1 MNDFPFRV
9 YAVKTK
15 HELRMKRIMMTLLI
29 GFMMMTGANAGQTEQ
44 IVRGAALYMAD
55 SLKLD
60 SMYNYWNRYT
70 LEHPKD
76 EVAWRNLYEVYDV
89 YEYRFLVNHKNYKT
103 GKEISDAQEQ
113 MRRKVGFMYRME
125 QAIPDSYTFNY
136 CAYDC
141 GYEWLKYENP
151 DDVPDTLSTHYA
163 NRAIELIPDKAARF
177 DYDEWAGYL
186 MGNLDTV
193 RLTRLLTQYYENG
206 LYPADEL
213 QYHYN
218 ELQGMDE
225 GAVYLGQHNGNV
237 IGKLILQLVKGVH
250 RDKILYNEACVV
262 NYSPFLNGCIQRM
275 GLSPQTADSLRRNAQ
290 GFKGLERLLRY
301 IFDYVKRPVYLSSNS
316 ISMLLFGEGVP
327 DDLKQYLYNEGLTI
341 RYSAKPY
348 DNLRVK
354 RRNVEERYLLDY
366 LRFSFSPDSDR
377 RNSYLSFHY
386 LILLKDLL
394 PYYKANDPDRFRWLN
409 RLYHDV
415 LAQMEDEGEG
425 FLLGNKAFNIHKVE
439 NEQGVHYEVE
449 EGTVRYNES
458 FTGLSGKVSKK
469 DGLKYLTG
477 EPIPTHVILKTEPV
491 KD

>member
-1 MNDFPFRV
+1 
-9 YAVKTK
+9 
-15 HELRMKRIMMTLLI
+15 MKRIKMTLLI
-29 GFMMMTGANAGQTEQ
+29 AFMMMTGVSVGQTEQ
-44 IVRGAALYMAD
+44 IRRDAALYMAD

-60 SMYNYWNRYT
+60 SMYNYWNHFT
-70 LEHPKD
+70 IEHPKD
-76 EVAWRNLYEVYDV
+76 EVAWRNLYEVYNT
-89 YEYRFLVNHKNYKT
+89 YENRFLVNSKHYKT
-103 GKEISDAQEQ
+103 GDELFEAQLQ
-113 MRRKVGFMYRME
+113 MRRKVGFMSRME

-141 GYEWLKYENP
+141 SYEWLKYENP
-151 DDVPDTLSTHYA
+151 DDMPDTLSTHYA
-163 NRAIELIPDKAARF
+163 NRVIELIPDKAARY
-177 DYDEWAGYL
+177 DYEEWAGYL
-186 MGNLDTV
+186 MSNLDTV
-193 RLTRLLTQYYENG
+193 RLTRLLTKFYENG

-250 RDKILYNEACVV
+250 RDKILYNEASVI
-262 NYSPFLNGCIQRM
+262 NYSPFLSGCIRRM
-275 GLSPQTADSLRRNAQ
+275 GLSPQIADSLRRNLHD
-290 GFKGLERLLRY
+290 FKGLERLLRY
-301 IFDYVKRPVYLSSNS
+301 IFANVKRPVYLSSNS

-341 RYSAKPY
+341 RYSPKPY
-348 DNLRVK
+348 DNLSVK

-366 LRFSFSPDSDR
+366 LRFSFRPETDR

-394 PYYKANDPDRFRWLN
+394 PYYKTNNTDRFRWLN

-415 LAQMEDEGEG
+415 LAQMEAEDEG
-425 FLLGNKAFNIHKVE
+425 FLLGNKVFNIHKVE

-458 FTGLSGKVSKK
+458 FTGLYGKFSKK
-469 DGLKYLTG
+469 DGLHYLTG